1 MADRDLIFTLAKVII
16 AAAWAD
22 GEIKLEEINALKE
35 LLLHLPRTGY
45 KSGPPITTRE
55 WATLE
60 MYMQS
65 PVGPE
70 ERAHL
75 VEELKRAMR
84 RPRDRELALSA
95 LENVVS
101 ADGAVTD
108 EERAV
113 LHSIRSAL
121 EETDLSLFAQVGR
134 LIRGPLQKHSTA
146 ARGAPDREEF
156 LDDFMKN
163 RVFFA
168 VRQRLNKADG
178 ELEIAE
184 KDLRKLSLAGAL
196 MARVAQLDR
205 EVSEGEFDTIVRAL
219 CEGWDISQDEAAFV
233 AEIAVSEVSKGL
245 DHYRMTRSFYANT
258 SRQEREDFLDVLF
271 AVANADDGISSQEN
285 EEIRQIAYG
294 LRLSRDEFIQAKL
307 KALGKEY

>member
-108 EERAV
+108 KERAV
-113 LHSIRSAL
+113 LDSIKSAL
-121 EETDLSLFAQVGR
+121 EETDLSLFAQIGR
-134 LIRGPLQKHSTA
+134 LIRGPLQKRSA
-146 ARGAPDREEF
+146 AAPEREAF

-196 MARVAQLDR
+196 MARVAHLDR
-205 EVSEGEFDTIVRAL
+205 DVSEDEFDTIVRAL
-219 CEGWDISQDEAAFV
+219 RDGWDITEDEAAFV

-245 DHYRMTRSFYANT
+245 DHYRMTSAFYANT
-258 SRQEREDFLDVLF
+258 SRQERADFLDVLF
-271 AVANADDGISSQEN
+271 AVASADDGISSQEN

-294 LRLSRDEFIQAKL
+294 LRLSRDQFIQAKL
-307 KALGKEY
+307 RALGKES